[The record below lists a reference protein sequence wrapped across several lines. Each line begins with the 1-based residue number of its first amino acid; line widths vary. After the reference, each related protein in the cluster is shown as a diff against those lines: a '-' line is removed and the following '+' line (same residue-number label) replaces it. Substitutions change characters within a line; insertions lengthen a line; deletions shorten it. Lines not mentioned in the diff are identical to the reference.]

1 LTEPRV
7 LIVGGTGHFGQL
19 LAQDLK
25 RYADCEVVLTSRYP
39 VKSPRFPTVV
49 ANLHDVTSVEQALRG
64 AAVAICA
71 AGPFQTL
78 PTTLA
83 ELCMS
88 RRIHYI
94 DLADDRGFVSK
105 VRSLAARHDQLSSA
119 VCTAWSTVSA
129 LSSLLARIA
138 SNGLTEV
145 QSVYIHM
152 APGNRLPR
160 RKATIAALMSSI
172 GQPLHIFRNGQWH
185 AVSGWSEPR
194 DFPFPAPIGTQRGYL
209 IDVPDHQLLPS
220 VLSARTVE
228 FRVGSELGILNHT
241 MRVLAWAVKKH
252 IVRGWFCWSGLFQ
265 RAEALFG
272 FFGHNWGAVGAEIAG
287 RREGKR
293 IARRVS
299 IVAETGGQR
308 LAVMPASIMTSM
320 LLAGGSTL
328 RGLVSPTDW
337 INSDALQIECGKRGF
352 RLVMEEI

>member
-1 LTEPRV
+1 LTQRRV

-19 LAQDLK
+19 LAEDLT
-25 RYADCEVVLTSRYP
+25 RHADCQIVLTSTYP

-88 RRIHYI
+88 RGIHYI
-94 DLADDRGFVSK
+94 DLADDRGFVCK
-105 VRSLAARHDQLSSA
+105 VRSLAAQHNQLPSA

-138 SNGLTEV
+138 SNDLTEV
-145 QSVYIHM
+145 ESVYIHM

-160 RKATIAALMSSI
+160 RKATIAALLSSV

-185 AVSGWSEPR
+185 TLCGWSEPR
-194 DFPFPAPIGTQRGYL
+194 DFLFPAPIGAQRGYL
-209 IDVPDHQLLPS
+209 IDVPDHELLPS
-220 VLSARTVE
+220 VLAARTVE
-228 FRVGSELGILNHT
+228 FRVGSELGMLNNT
-241 MRVLAWAVKKH
+241 MRVFAWAVKKH
-252 IVRGWFCWSGLFQ
+252 VVRGWFSWSSLFQ

-272 FFGHNWGAVGAEIAG
+272 FFGHEWGAVGAEIAG
-287 RREGKR
+287 SREGKR

-299 IVAETGGQR
+299 IVAETAGQR

-320 LLAGGSTL
+320 LLAGASTL
-328 RGLVSPTDW
+328 RGLVSPTNW
-337 INSDALQIECGKRGF
+337 ISGETLRIECGKRGF
-352 RLVMEEI
+352 RLVMEEL